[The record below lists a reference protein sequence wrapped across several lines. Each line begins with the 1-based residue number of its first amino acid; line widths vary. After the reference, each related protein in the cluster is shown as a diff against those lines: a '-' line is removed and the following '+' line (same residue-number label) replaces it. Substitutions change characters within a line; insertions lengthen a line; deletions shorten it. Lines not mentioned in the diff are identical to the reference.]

1 MKSITELNLPKE
13 KSWFE
18 TWFDTAFYHQLYA
31 NRDEKEAANFIDEL
45 LAELQPAP
53 GSSMLDLG
61 CGNGRH
67 SKYLATKG
75 FNVTG
80 IDLSS
85 SSIRSARKWENEFL
99 RFYRQDMRTPFG
111 KNKFDYVFNFFT
123 SFGYFNDTA
132 DDDKVVANISA
143 ALKDDGILVMDY
155 INSFY
160 AGKNIKGSEKKE
172 IDGIVYQIKRSS
184 NEKFF
189 FKTICIENIRSHG
202 PYEFTEQ
209 IRKYSQA
216 DFDHLFYKHGL
227 RIEKVFGDYGFN
239 EYDPETSPR
248 LILIVKKNDH
258 EKECN

>member
-31 NRDEKEAANFIDEL
+31 NRDEKEAANFINEL

-85 SSIRSARKWENEFL
+85 SSIRSARKWENELL

-143 ALKDDGILVMDY
+143 ALKDDGLLVMDY

-160 AGKNIKGSEKKE
+160 AGKKSKLQRKRRSTGSFIKL
-172 IDGIVYQIKRSS
+172 
-184 NEKFF
+184 NEVQTKNSFLKPSVL
-189 FKTICIENIRSHG
+189 KTFVHTVRMNLLS
-202 PYEFTEQ
+202 
-209 IRKYSQA
+209 K
-216 DFDHLFYKHGL
+216 
-227 RIEKVFGDYGFN
+227 
-239 EYDPETSPR
+239 
-248 LILIVKKNDH
+248 
-258 EKECN
+258 